1 MYINIHIVFILIM
14 SNAELILRIV
24 ELEKQNYMLQNQ
36 LREANAYL
44 KMYTPNKVQLTR
56 PKIMFKSKL

>member
-1 MYINIHIVFILIM
+1 M

>member
-1 MYINIHIVFILIM
+1 MYINIHIVFIIIM

-44 KMYTPNKVQLTR
+44 KMYELKENKV
-56 PKIMFKSKL
+56 MFKSKL